1 MLLCTKI
8 FARSFLVITA
18 IFCRALLLSL
28 CPIFFKV
35 FCCHFV
41 QFFAGSFLVIT
52 SNCFSRSFDVISSNF
67 LEGSFLHYLSLTAIF
82 FVRVF
87 ARMREVSRE
96 AGQVEK
102 LFLHFEFDVDLIL
115 IAGDC
120 LDIDCLDLIVIGRLF
135 LHFLFVFI

>member
-1 MLLCTKI
+1 MSLRPFFAGLCCCHYVQ
-8 FARSFLVITA
+8 FFSRSFVVI
-18 IFCRALLLSL
+18 SSN
-28 CPIFFKV
+28 
-35 FCCHFV
+35 
-41 QFFAGSFLVIT
+41 FFAGSFLVIT

-120 LDIDCLDLIVIGRLF
+120 LDIDCLDLIVIGRLY
-135 LHFLFVFI
+135 LHFLFVLI